1 MSRLKVKESLKVR
14 KKMAKLI
21 EITGKALSG
30 EWGKDDETGNGVPVL
45 RTTNF
50 TNEGIIDYNS
60 VVTRTI
66 TKKNI
71 GEKFLRKG
79 DIIIEKS
86 GGSDKFPVG
95 RVVYFDGDDNTYL
108 FNNFTGLLRVKEPKM
123 WYPRYVFYSLFA
135 NYKRG
140 GTRMFENKTTGLHNL
155 KTDDYVSRYEV
166 TEIDMIE
173 QVSVCDKLDKLYEI
187 INERKQ
193 QLELLD
199 ELVKARF
206 VEMFGDTGTNPLGW
220 EEHRLDEFIDFL
232 TSGSRGWAQ
241 YFVDNKN
248 ELFLTIKNVK
258 NNHITLENIQYI
270 NAPNNK
276 EADRTKVKAG
286 DLLISITA
294 DIGRTGVVDNNIAE
308 CGAYINQHLSL
319 VRLDKTKINP
329 LYVSYFLETEGGR
342 RQFESK
348 NQNGVKAGLNFDAI
362 KSLKILV
369 PPLVKQ
375 NIYLDFVHQIDK
387 SKVAIKKSLDE
398 TQILFDS
405 LMQKYFG

>member
-206 VEMFGDTGTNPLGW
+206 VEMFGEPLEGTAKYPIHQVGEIANLVDPQPSHRTPPIDEDGIPYVSIKDCDYKTGKINFESARKVSRKVL
-220 EEHRLDEFIDFL
+220 EEHLNRYTLHDGDFVIGKIG
-232 TSGSRGWAQ
+232 TIGNPV
-241 YFVDNKN
+241 FVPASDDYTLSANVILVQPN
-248 ELFLTIKNVK
+248 SEL
-258 NNHITLENIQYI
+258 
-270 NAPNNK
+270 
-276 EADRTKVKAG
+276 
-286 DLLISITA
+286 
-294 DIGRTGVVDNNIAE
+294 
-308 CGAYINQHLSL
+308 
-319 VRLDKTKINP
+319 
-329 LYVSYFLETEGGR
+329 VSPYFLKFSFESDYIK
-342 RQFESK
+342 RQFIEAK
-348 NQNGVKAGLNFDAI
+348 NSTSQAAFGIQKVRMINVMNPDLSVQREFEAFAK
-362 KSLKILV
+362 
-369 PPLVKQ
+369 
-375 NIYLDFVHQIDK
+375 QIDK

>member
-187 INERKQ
+187 INVRKQ

-206 VEMFGDTGTNPLGW
+206 VEMFGDMKINSKNWKIAGFKDCADIDTNMIHDFYGYEDYPHIGIDSIEKETG
-220 EEHRLDEFIDFL
+220 RLVGYRTISEDGVISGKYLFTSKHIIYSKIRPNLNKVALPDFDGL
-232 TSGSRGWAQ
+232 CSADA
-241 YFVDNKN
+241 YPILV
-248 ELFLTIKNVK
+248 
-258 NNHITLENIQYI
+258 
-270 NAPNNK
+270 K
-276 EADRTKVKAG
+276 EAVCNREYLGYT
-286 DLLISITA
+286 LRS
-294 DIGRTGVVDNNIAE
+294 R
-308 CGAYINQHLSL
+308 
-319 VRLDKTKINP
+319 
-329 LYVSYFLETEGGR
+329 YFLDYILTFSNRTNLPKVNKKQVESFRFPLPPIELQN
-342 RQFESK
+342 QFS
-348 NQNGVKAGLNFDAI
+348 
-362 KSLKILV
+362 
-369 PPLVKQ
+369 
-375 NIYLDFVHQIDK
+375 DFVRAIDK